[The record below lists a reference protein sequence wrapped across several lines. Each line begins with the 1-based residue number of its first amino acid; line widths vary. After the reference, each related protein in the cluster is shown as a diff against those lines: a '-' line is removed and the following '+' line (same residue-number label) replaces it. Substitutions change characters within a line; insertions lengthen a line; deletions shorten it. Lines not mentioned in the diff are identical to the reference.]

1 MTFKAKDFE
10 RRHRLESVPRRDRG
24 KPDDAAW
31 DRPAARP
38 PPVLFPV
45 NYRLAGV
52 ECIPQGRKFVC
63 AEQPGDQSSSSG
75 AWHCFFA

>member
-10 RRHRLESVPRRDRG
+10 QRLHRLERVPRRDRG
-24 KPDDAAW
+24 KPGDTSW

-45 NYRLAGV
+45 VYRRTGV
-52 ECIPQGRKFVC
+52 ECTPF
-63 AEQPGDQSSSSG
+63 GD
-75 AWHCFFA
+75 